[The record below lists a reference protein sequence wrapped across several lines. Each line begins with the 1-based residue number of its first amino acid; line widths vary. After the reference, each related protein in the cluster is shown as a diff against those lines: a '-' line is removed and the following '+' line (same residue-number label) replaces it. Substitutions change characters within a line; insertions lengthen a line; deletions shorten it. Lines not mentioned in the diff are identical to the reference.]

1 MHPFVN
7 LSVFQSVRRSVGV
20 IVLVTFSPPTLDDT
34 RAKTYCA
41 CSRCGAGCLDI
52 FSLVCRSLNSSVG

>member
-7 LSVFQSVRRSVGV
+7 QSVFQSGGGLL
-20 IVLVTFSPPTLDDT
+20 ITFSPPTLDDT

-52 FSLVCRSLNSSVG
+52 FSLVCRSPSSSVG